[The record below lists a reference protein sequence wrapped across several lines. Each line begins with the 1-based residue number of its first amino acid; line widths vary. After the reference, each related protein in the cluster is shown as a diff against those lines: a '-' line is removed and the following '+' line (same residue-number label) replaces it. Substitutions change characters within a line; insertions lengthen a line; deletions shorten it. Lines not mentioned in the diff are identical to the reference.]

1 MVASVHQTLN
11 EARANDIVRIDLGGG
26 DNWWLTRLFALSY
39 GATRTGAPKLF
50 VFVGRD
56 SGIDH
61 AYLGW
66 ISPRDAVRLLRSQ
79 YEHLKLALDRAES
92 IARYMTTVA
101 PTVPPALQPPIPPG
115 NPALMPLMVPAGIY
129 ATHDSFRN
137 LGEETALRVLLDLL
151 GKYEANPGPQ
161 QQTGGE
167 RVTVSV
173 LVNVFGPELRK
184 QKVDVSWSD
193 TRQLEAFFATTDEYI
208 AILDQNRF
216 VRIVP
221 RSQLENDLLEQLLMP
236 QEGAGSGAVS
246 P

>member
-1 MVASVHQTLN
+1 
-11 EARANDIVRIDLGGG
+11 
-26 DNWWLTRLFALSY
+26 
-39 GATRTGAPKLF
+39 
-50 VFVGRD
+50 
-56 SGIDH
+56 
-61 AYLGW
+61 
-66 ISPRDAVRLLRSQ
+66 
-79 YEHLKLALDRAES
+79 
-92 IARYMTTVA
+92 
-101 PTVPPALQPPIPPG
+101 
-115 NPALMPLMVPAGIY
+115 
-129 ATHDSFRN
+129 
-137 LGEETALRVLLDLL
+137 
-151 GKYEANPGPQ
+151 
-161 QQTGGE
+161 
-167 RVTVSV
+167 VTVSV